1 MCPVVAAVLSVVDIC
16 YVISILAD
24 VGAAIEFILVG
35 VAAGSELAGLF
46 LCAENDNLN
55 DKHPFVH
62 LQMLIINSTL
72 LLYGLHPG
80 LLCCHQCACSSSVNV
95 VLKES
100 EVHIWIMYTFC
111 DMHAHFLLQA

>member
-16 YVISILAD
+16 HVISILAD

-62 LQMLIINSTL
+62 LQMLIINSTPPPL
-72 LLYGLHPG
+72 WVTPWS
-80 LLCCHQCACSSSVNV
+80 A
-95 VLKES
+95 VLPPVCMQFKCECGA
-100 EVHIWIMYTFC
+100 EGK
-111 DMHAHFLLQA
+111 